1 MAKGKE
7 FSQEQKQ
14 HLQRLGL
21 KPQFWTLVKEMPHS
35 MIIRQVFTGEFK
47 VINM

>member
-14 HLQRLGL
+14 LLQRKGL
-21 KPQFWTLVKEMPHS
+21 KPQFWTLVRELPNS

-47 VINM
+47 VIEK